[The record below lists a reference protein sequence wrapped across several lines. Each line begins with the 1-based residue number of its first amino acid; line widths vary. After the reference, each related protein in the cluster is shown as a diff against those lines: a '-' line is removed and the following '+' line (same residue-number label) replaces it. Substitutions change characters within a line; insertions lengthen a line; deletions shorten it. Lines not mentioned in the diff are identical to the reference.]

1 MGAIDASVKI
11 IGLDDYH
18 LASRPAVFFCCFV
31 SSVGTWFYQF
41 VMNNLCSFLTVASAV
56 VLMPLLFML
65 LILSDDMAVASGVPS

>member
-1 MGAIDASVKI
+1 MSAIDAIEKI

-41 VMNNLCSFLTVASAV
+41 IMNNLCSFFDSGICSSAHASLVHVAH
-56 VLMPLLFML
+56 LE
-65 LILSDDMAVASGVPS
+65 